1 MKTKSTKAA
10 EFDQA
15 FEENK
20 DITDLLDLE
29 KARRPYYATRRVN
42 VDFPDWMIR
51 ALDRESRR
59 LGITRQALIKL
70 WIANQLDHKQA
81 S

>member
-1 MKTKSTKAA
+1 MKTKAS
-10 EFDQA
+10 EFDRA
-15 FEENK
+15 FDEGE
-20 DITDLLDLE
+20 DVTDKLDVE
-29 KARRPYYATRRVN
+29 KARRVNYETRRVN

-51 ALDRESRR
+51 ALDHEAKR

-70 WIANQLDHKQA
+70 WIANQLDRKKA

>member
-1 MKTKSTKAA
+1 MKTKAS
-10 EFDQA
+10 EFDRA
-15 FEENK
+15 FDEGE
-20 DITDLLDLE
+20 DITNRLDME
-29 KARRPYYATRRVN
+29 KARRVNYATRRVN

-51 ALDRESRR
+51 ALDQESRR

-70 WIANQLDHKQA
+70 WIADRLDRKKA

>member
-1 MKTKSTKAA
+1 MKTKAS
-10 EFDQA
+10 EFDHT
-15 FEENK
+15 FDEGE
-20 DITDLLDLE
+20 DVTDKLE
-29 KARRPYYATRRVN
+29 VGKARRVNYETRRVN

-51 ALDRESRR
+51 ALDHESKR

-70 WIANQLDHKQA
+70 WIANQLDRKKV

>member
-1 MKTKSTKAA
+1 MKTKAS
-10 EFDQA
+10 EFDRA
-15 FEENK
+15 FDAGE
-20 DITDLLDLE
+20 DVTDKLEVE
-29 KARRPYYATRRVN
+29 KARRVNYETRRVN

-51 ALDRESRR
+51 ALDHESKR

-70 WIANQLDHKQA
+70 WIANQLDRKKA